1 MARIVSGTEGIRET
15 VAALRRGEV
24 VGLPTETVYGLAADI
39 RNESALKKIF
49 EVKGRPTSHPL
60 IVHIAEPEQ
69 LRELAVN
76 VSAACEALIRL
87 CWPGPLTVI
96 VTASP
101 RVSRA
106 ITGGRDSVAV
116 RLPAH
121 PLAQS
126 VIRDLGS
133 PVAAPSANRFGHVSP
148 TTAQHVVEDLGNDI
162 GLVLD
167 GGACDVGVE
176 STIVDCTLTSPEI
189 LRHGAITPEE
199 IRQILGPQG
208 PEVALTTS
216 GPSRAPGMMERHY
229 APRAKL
235 VLHENDDPLPS
246 DGAPIIRCDSNLVE
260 VARGLYDQLR
270 HLDAG
275 HIPVAHVVLP
285 APSGLGYAIRD
296 RLTKAAARL

>member
-1 MARIVSGTEGIRET
+1 MRSPIFGSSTRIMARIVSGTEGIRET

-60 IVHIAEPEQ
+60 IVHIADPEQ
-69 LRELAVN
+69 LRELAIN

-121 PLAQS
+121 PLAQT

-133 PVAAPSANRFGHVSP
+133 PVAAPSANSGKRPSASTSFRGVSQGCM
-148 TTAQHVVEDLGNDI
+148 A
-162 GLVLD
+162 
-167 GGACDVGVE
+167 
-176 STIVDCTLTSPEI
+176 PEAASI
-189 LRHGAITPEE
+189 WI
-199 IRQILGPQG
+199 Q
-208 PEVALTTS
+208 
-216 GPSRAPGMMERHY
+216 
-229 APRAKL
+229 
-235 VLHENDDPLPS
+235 
-246 DGAPIIRCDSNLVE
+246 
-260 VARGLYDQLR
+260 
-270 HLDAG
+270 
-275 HIPVAHVVLP
+275 
-285 APSGLGYAIRD
+285 
-296 RLTKAAARL
+296 RLSFRTR